1 MSLWADAGSSGAFGA
16 TRKGAG
22 HLEAVERVK
31 DWTRERFSLD
41 ASEAIVLTEGS
52 TLLPGF
58 PPHETVVAFWTADGV
73 RRHFKV
79 FKRVEDVL
87 ESDIPPAFMKE
98 ALGEGDG
105 ISCSCC

>member
-1 MSLWADAGSSGAFGA
+1 MSLWADAGTAGAFGA
-16 TRKGAG
+16 PRGGAA

-31 DWTRERFSLD
+31 DWTRARFGLAD
-41 ASEAIVLTEGS
+41 EPVVLTES
-52 TLLPGF
+52 ATLLPGF

-87 ESDIPPAFMKE
+87 EADVPPAFMKD
-98 ALGEGDG
+98 ALAEGDG
-105 ISCSCC
+105 ISCACC